1 MKPRTLVI
9 LNTLTFLLVI
19 YVNILSSTDVIS
31 GDTVSDISSRYTTL
45 VTPSGYAFAI
55 WGFIYTMLIGFI
67 GFQWYSVFK
76 LKDNT
81 NVKET
86 GLWFAVSNLANTM
99 WIIAWVNEWLL
110 MSVFFMVLLLISLSK
125 LVIRHRLEIWDAPL
139 RIMLFVWWPITFY
152 FGWVILASVVNF
164 SAFLTSLN
172 LGLAAG
178 VVELLAIIEL
188 MIAMIIYLV
197 LLSKRNL
204 REAALVGVWGFIA
217 ISVKQ
222 FEVNESIGYI
232 AIILAFILISVIG
245 RHAWRN
251 RETTP
256 IKKIGRKEF

>member
-1 MKPRTLVI
+1 MKTKTLVV
-9 LNTLTFLLVI
+9 LNTLTFLLVL
-19 YVNILSSTDVIS
+19 YVNFLSSTDIIS
-31 GDTVSDISSRYTTL
+31 GNSVSDISAKYTTL
-45 VTPSGYAFAI
+45 VTPAGYAFAI
-55 WGFIYTMLIGFI
+55 WGFIYIMLIGFI
-67 GFQWYSVFK
+67 GYQWYSVFK
-76 LKDNT
+76 MKDDT
-81 NVKET
+81 IAKDT

-99 WIIAWVNEWLL
+99 WIIAWVNEWML

-152 FGWVILASVVNF
+152 FGWVILALVVNF
-164 SAFLTSLN
+164 SVFLNSLN

-188 MIAMIIYLV
+188 MIATIIYLV
-197 LLSKRNL
+197 LLAKRNL

-222 FEVNESIGYI
+222 FEVNENIGYI
-232 AIILAFILISVIG
+232 AIILAFILISFTG

-256 IKKIGRKEF
+256 IKKIRRKEF

>member
-9 LNTLTFLLVI
+9 LNTLTFLLVL

-45 VTPSGYAFAI
+45 ITPAGYAFAI
-55 WGFIYTMLIGFI
+55 WGFIYFMIIGFI

-81 NVKET
+81 YVKET

-139 RIMLFVWWPITFY
+139 RVMLFVWWPITFY
-152 FGWVILASVVNF
+152 FGWIILATVVNV
-164 SAFLTSLN
+164 SVLLVSLN
-172 LGLAAG
+172 LGLQAG
-178 VVELLAIIEL
+178 ITELLAIITL
-188 MIAMIIYLV
+188 IIATIIYLV
-197 LLSKRNL
+197 LLAKRNL
-204 REAALVGVWGFIA
+204 REAALVGIWGFIA
-217 ISVKQ
+217 IAVKQ
-222 FEVNESIGYI
+222 YDVNENIAYI
-232 AIILAFILISVIG
+232 AIILALILSSVTG

-256 IKKIGRKEF
+256 IKKIRRKEF